1 MTIDEIADRIK
12 NQRHLEQLEQ
22 KPATP
27 YNPSDAMDNLEEA
40 KQYIRFLYAQVQDY
54 KETMKRM
61 QDSLDEIK
69 AELKVARE
77 TANAELKVA
86 RETAKAELKV
96 ARETAKAESESKAK
110 LMESFVALTGELKDA
125 NTKILKLTRQLET
138 KNNRHLKPES

>member
-1 MTIDEIADRIK
+1 
-12 NQRHLEQLEQ
+12 
-22 KPATP
+22 
-27 YNPSDAMDNLEEA
+27 MDNLEEA

-77 TANAELKVA
+77 KAN
-86 RETAKAELKV
+86 
-96 ARETAKAESESKAK
+96 AESESKAK

>member
-1 MTIDEIADRIK
+1 
-12 NQRHLEQLEQ
+12 
-22 KPATP
+22 
-27 YNPSDAMDNLEEA
+27 MDNLEEA

-77 TANAELKVA
+77 TA
-86 RETAKAELKV
+86 
-96 ARETAKAESESKAK
+96 KAESESRAK

-125 NTKILKLTRQLET
+125 NTKNQELTRQLEI
-138 KNNRHLKPES
+138 KNNRHLKPEGSV

>member
-1 MTIDEIADRIK
+1 
-12 NQRHLEQLEQ
+12 
-22 KPATP
+22 
-27 YNPSDAMDNLEEA
+27 MDNLEEA

-86 RETAKAELKV
+86 RETAKAE
-96 ARETAKAESESKAK
+96 SESKAK

-125 NTKILKLTRQLET
+125 NTKNQELTRQLET
-138 KNNRHLKPES
+138 KNNRHLKPEGSV